1 MTKQRHTK
9 GEGSIFFSKAKGKWI
24 VRVPLRNSM
33 NGKHERVERTA
44 SSKGEAVRLRRD
56 LLNQRD
62 NQLLATGPKQTF
74 KEYSQHYLEYEAP
87 SRCKETTIN
96 DYDLKLRVY
105 IYPVFGDRPFR
116 DITSNEL
123 QEFFIKLHKKYATKT
138 VESIRGIMSGIF
150 SAAERHGHIPSNP
163 IKRTRPPQKKQFER
177 PKRHTV
183 WTEEELREV
192 IAVSTD
198 TPFQAFIYL
207 ASTTGL
213 RLGELL
219 GLTWEDLDFETGALY
234 VQRTLRLTQDRLTRS
249 NKKYQLVFNTPK
261 TADSYRMLQV
271 QPVVLDALT
280 LHKMSQDLLRIEVGA
295 EWADFDLVFPEKTGK
310 PVNPTT
316 FRGRYERFLKS
327 NGLRYI
333 APHDIRHTF
342 ATTLVANNASLQE
355 VQQAMGHH
363 DIKVTK
369 NIYAR
374 DIPSLGH
381 QAVSKMTQIIF
392 PGSPERL
399 LLGTATPKSV
409 GPKRKTGDRKTLNL
423 G

>member
-74 KEYSQHYLEYEAP
+74 KEYSEHYLEYEAP

-150 SAAERHGHIPSNP
+150 SAAERHGNIPSNP

-295 EWADFDLVFPEKTGK
+295 DWADFDLVFPEKTGR

-316 FRGRYERFLKS
+316 FRGRYERFLKK

-381 QAVSKMTQIIF
+381 QAVSKMTQIAF
-392 PGSPERL
+392 PGSRENL
-399 LLGTATPKSV
+399 ALGITKPKKPFPSV
-409 GPKRKTGDRKTLNL
+409 PHQRRSQNAG
-423 G
+423 

>member
-1 MTKQRHTK
+1 
-9 GEGSIFFSKAKGKWI
+9 
-24 VRVPLRNSM
+24 M

-116 DITSNEL
+116 DITSSEL

-280 LHKMSQDLLRIEVGA
+280 LHKMSQDLLRIEIGA
-295 EWADFDLVFPEKTGK
+295 EWADFDLVFPEKTGR

-316 FRGRYERFLKS
+316 FRGRYQKFLKS

-381 QAVSKMTQIIF
+381 QAVSKMTQIAF
-392 PGSPERL
+392 PGSRENL
-399 LLGTATPKSV
+399 ALGITKPKKPFPSV
-409 GPKRKTGDRKTLNL
+409 PHQRRSQNAG
-423 G
+423 

>member
-381 QAVSKMTQIIF
+381 QAVSKMTQIAF
-392 PGSPERL
+392 PGSRENL
-399 LLGTATPKSV
+399 ALGITKPKKPFPSV
-409 GPKRKTGDRKTLNL
+409 PHQRRSQNAG
-423 G
+423 